1 MNTSDNM
8 NSHQNDIELPPDPSR
23 VMEGLRD
30 TGYEFN
36 TAVADIIDNSIAAN
50 AEHIRINISCTP
62 LGEIYMYLADDGEG
76 MTFDGLKN
84 AMTYGSKERKD
95 PSSLGKFGLGLK
107 TASTAFCRCLSV
119 VSRGS
124 DMETN
129 KVQWDIDYV
138 IKTGGWNL
146 RHLDPTEDEL
156 EYLYNLIGDKTG
168 TLVVWEKIDR
178 LLKRAGTPTTMKKS
192 LRSIEDDLRFHISM
206 VYQRFLDKTDTRAR
220 NVEIVL
226 NDVPVTHWDPFCTS
240 EENTELVGEDN
251 LMIEMGDKEAP
262 LSIKAYLIPR
272 RDEFSTPE
280 AGTKARVTNDMQG
293 FYTYRENRLIHYGD
307 WMKMFI
313 NEPHGSLLRVEL
325 SFGHELDDAF
335 NVDIKKSRILLNDE
349 IFKYIKEQFLPAP
362 RRAADDRYRTGI
374 RTNTETNSET
384 THEASNRN
392 ISSKAS
398 SVENSKLEVI
408 DPESGE
414 VRVSNPKGS
423 FVTNKITIKNTDN
436 KNACRVSPVPSLDD
450 GTLWRPAIINGEH
463 GVEINTSHPFY
474 QKIYY
479 PVRKQNVL
487 VTGIDSL
494 LWALAEAESSV
505 FNRDT
510 LELFEDLRVLTSRA
524 LRKLVNDLPDPTDD
538 E

>member
-1 MNTSDNM
+1 MATY
-8 NSHQNDIELPPDPSR
+8 QTDIELPPDPSR

-50 AEHIRINISCTP
+50 AKHIHINISCTP
-62 LGEIYMYLADDGEG
+62 TNEIYMYLADDGCG
-76 MTFDGLKN
+76 MTFDELKN
-84 AMTYGSKERKD
+84 AMTYGSKVRQD

-119 VSRGS
+119 ISRGS
-124 DMETN
+124 NFETN

-146 RHLDPTEDEL
+146 RHLEPTDDEL
-156 EYLYNLIGDKTG
+156 EYLYDLIGENTG

-178 LLKRAGTPTTMKKS
+178 LLKKSGTPAMMKKG
-192 LRSIEDDLRFHISM
+192 LGSIEEDLRFHISM
-206 VYQRFLDKTDTRAR
+206 VYQRFLDKNDTRAR
-220 NVEIVL
+220 DVEIVL
-226 NDVPVTHWDPFCTS
+226 NNVPVTYWDPFCVN
-240 EENTELVGEDN
+240 EENTEVVGDEK

-272 RDEFSTPE
+272 RDEFSTSE

-349 IFKYIKEQFLPAP
+349 IFRYIKDQFLPSP
-362 RRAADDRYRTGI
+362 RRAANERYRTGVRKNI
-374 RTNTETNSET
+374 EKSHES
-384 THEASNRN
+384 THDASNRN

-408 DPESGE
+408 NPESGE
-414 VRVSNPKGS
+414 VRVSNSNGS
-423 FVTNKITIKNTDN
+423 FVTNKITIKNTEN
-436 KNACRVSPVPSLDD
+436 KNACRVNPVPSLDD

-463 GVEINTSHPFY
+463 GVEINMSHPFY

-479 PVRKQNVL
+479 PIRKQNVL

-524 LRKLVNDLPDPTDD
+524 LKKLVMDLPEPTDD